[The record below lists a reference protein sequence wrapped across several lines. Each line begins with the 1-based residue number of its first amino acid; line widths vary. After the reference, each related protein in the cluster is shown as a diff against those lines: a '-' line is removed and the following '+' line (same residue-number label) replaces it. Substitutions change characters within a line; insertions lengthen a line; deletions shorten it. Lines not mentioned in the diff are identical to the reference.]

1 MISTFAT
8 VLFAAL
14 YAITGAL
21 AREPARVGL
30 IDLMIARTDGLSIPG
45 VAVRALSFASTG
57 TEPAVRQKN
66 VKSRRHGD
74 DMLRAVATAFRA
86 ADPETPIEILAATP
100 FRQDAGGN
108 LVLVGDELE
117 LAYAWFAQNRVTLVG
132 ETFVGSDSPVQRAA
146 IATASGRGLI
156 ILASAGNG
164 PALNAV
170 PPFPAAYP
178 GVISI
183 STTRLSAEL
192 LREVDRDSY
201 VDFSVAPPLKS
212 TLSYRRDPEAMTML
226 GSSAATATALGL
238 AAALHVAWPV
248 VTREDLVELM
258 ACVAAANGAVDGGR
272 VWGRGALSVASV
284 KSHLIA
290 GRGLQSPCGA
300 EA

>member
-30 IDLMIARTDGLSIPG
+30 VDLMIARTDGLSIPG
-45 VAVRALSFASTG
+45 IAVRTLSFASTG

-66 VKSRRHGD
+66 VKFRRHGD
-74 DMLRAVATAFRA
+74 DMVRAVATAFRA
-86 ADPETPIEILAATP
+86 TDPETPIEILVATP
-100 FRQDAGGN
+100 FRQDAEGN
-108 LVLVGDELE
+108 LALVIDELE
-117 LAYAWFAQNRVTLVG
+117 LAYAWFAQNGVTLVG
-132 ETFVGSDSPVQRAA
+132 ETFVAPASSAQRAA
-146 IATASGRGLI
+146 IAAASGHGLI

-164 PALNAV
+164 PAFNAV

-183 STTRLSAEL
+183 STTHLSAEL
-192 LREVDRDSY
+192 MREADRDSY

-212 TLSYRRDPEAMTML
+212 NLSYRRDPEAMTML

-248 VTREDLVELM
+248 VTR
-258 ACVAAANGAVDGGR
+258 
-272 VWGRGALSVASV
+272 
-284 KSHLIA
+284 
-290 GRGLQSPCGA
+290 
-300 EA
+300 